1 MARSERRGLWWRV
14 LPLVLLVP
22 LVVVPTVAMLL
33 AFGGGGSTSVPI
45 AAGSSGGAFHPVA
58 GGFVAD
64 ATALADCAGSY
75 SCLEQAFGNI
85 AFERGPKRAL
95 AVFETELVRDKDVE
109 RDCHRIVH
117 TIGSATYARYDGDVA
132 RTFSEG
138 SSTCASGYYHGIL
151 ERAFVGITSKAELG
165 KAARELCLGVG
176 IRRQSFLDYQCRHGL
191 GHGFMIQTG
200 YDLPTA
206 LSLCSGL
213 GTGWDRVTCTSG
225 SFMENVS
232 TRFGYRSSWLDEE
245 DPLYPCNRVAVQH
258 RRSCY
263 VRATTWILQVEKNDF
278 RRTADRCVA
287 AGRWAAVCFRGFGRD
302 AVVEARY
309 RDFRRGSRAVHPV
322 RPVRGRLLL
331 RCGADVQR
339 RGGPGGCPARSSL
352 LRHRLPRCTA
362 RTARADTASWSA
374 SCSRRRRHAAA
385 PARGSRAPRGRV
397 CRVGRGRG
405 GSERSQ
411 RVGVET
417 PRTGS
422 PLLGDS
428 PNNERDAL
436 GRAGDAPACDRRRPG
451 GVRAGRRRA
460 RVRRPE

>member
-1 MARSERRGLWWRV
+1 MGRSERRGFWWRV
-14 LPLVLLVP
+14 LPLVLLIP
-22 LVVVPTVAMLL
+22 LVVVPTVAVLL
-33 AFGGGGSTSVPI
+33 ALGGGNSASVPI
-45 AAGSSGGAFHPVA
+45 AAGSAGGAFHPVA
-58 GGFVAD
+58 GGFVRD
-64 ATALADCAGSY
+64 ATALGDCAGSY

-95 AVFETELVRDKDVE
+95 AVFETELVGNKDVE

-132 RTFSEG
+132 RTFAEG

-165 KAARELCLGVG
+165 EAARELCLGVG
-176 IRRQSFLDYQCRHGL
+176 IRRRSFLDYQCRHGL

-245 DPLYPCNRVAVQH
+245 DSLYPCNRVAVQH

-278 RRTADRCVA
+278 RRTADQCVA
-287 AGRWAAVCFRGFGRD
+287 AGRWAAVCFCGFGRD

-309 RDFRRGSRAVHPV
+309 RDFRRV
-322 RPVRGRLLL
+322 RELCRLSGRYTGD
-331 RCGADVQR
+331 CYFGA
-339 RGGPGGCPARSSL
+339 
-352 LRHRLPRCTA
+352 A
-362 RTARADTASWSA
+362 RTFSDGEGLAGARRAARFCATAPEA
-374 SCSRRRRHAAA
+374 QRAEC
-385 PARGSRAPRGRV
+385 ARGYGV
-397 CRVGRGRG
+397 VVGL
-405 GSERSQ
+405 
-411 RVGVET
+411 VFAT
-417 PRTGS
+417 P
-422 PLLGDS
+422 
-428 PNNERDAL
+428 EA
-436 GRAGDAPACDRRRPG
+436 
-451 GVRAGRRRA
+451 RRRA
-460 RVRRPE
+460 CAQLAGRNANACAASAEAEVDPSGREAWG

>member
-14 LPLVLLVP
+14 LPLVLVVP

-95 AVFETELVRDKDVE
+95 AVFETELVRNKDVE

-132 RTFSEG
+132 RTFAEG

-165 KAARELCLGVG
+165 EAARGLCLGVG

-232 TRFGYRSSWLDEE
+232 TRFGYRSSWLDEA

-309 RDFRRGSRAVHPV
+309 RDFRKV
-322 RPVRGRLLL
+322 RTLCGLSGRYAGD
-331 RCGADVQR
+331 CYFGA
-339 RGGPGGCPARSSL
+339 
-352 LRHRLPRCTA
+352 A
-362 RTARADTASWSA
+362 RTFSDGEGMAGARRAAAFCATAPEAYRSDCA
-374 SCSRRRRHAAA
+374 GGFGIVVGLVFATTRGTAAA
-385 PARGSRAPRGRV
+385 PALSSRALRERV
-397 CRVGRGRG
+397 CRRGGGRG
-405 GSERSQ
+405 GSER
-411 RVGVET
+411 
-417 PRTGS
+417 P
-422 PLLGDS
+422 
-428 PNNERDAL
+428 
-436 GRAGDAPACDRRRPG
+436 
-451 GVRAGRRRA
+451 
-460 RVRRPE
+460 

>member
-1 MARSERRGLWWRV
+1 MGRNERRGLWWRV
-14 LPLVLLVP
+14 LPLVLMIP
-22 LVVVPTVAMLL
+22 FVVVPTVAMLL
-33 AFGGGGSTSVPI
+33 AFGGGGSTSVQI

-58 GGFVAD
+58 GSFVSD
-64 ATALADCAGSY
+64 ATALGDCAGSY

-95 AVFETELVRDKDVE
+95 AVFEAELVRDKDVE

-132 RTFSEG
+132 RTFAEG

-151 ERAFVGITSKAELG
+151 ERAFVGIESKAKLG
-165 KAARELCLGVG
+165 EAARELCVDVG
-176 IRRQSFLDYQCRHGL
+176 IRRRSFLDYQCRHGL

-245 DPLYPCNRVAVQH
+245 DSLYPCNRVAAQH

-278 RRTADRCVA
+278 RRTADRCSG

-309 RDFRRGSRAVHPV
+309 RDFRKV
-322 RPVRGRLLL
+322 RELCSLSGRYAED
-331 RCGADVQR
+331 CYFGA
-339 RGGPGGCPARSSL
+339 
-352 LRHRLPRCTA
+352 A
-362 RTARADTASWSA
+362 RTFSDGEGLTGV
-374 SCSRRRRHAAA
+374 RRAAA
-385 PARGSRAPRGRV
+385 FCATALEAYRSHCA
-397 CRVGRGRG
+397 G
-405 GSERSQ
+405 GYGIVIGLVFASQ
-411 RVGVET
+411 E
-417 PRTGS
+417 
-422 PLLGDS
+422 
-428 PNNERDAL
+428 A
-436 GRAGDAPACDRRRPG
+436 
-451 GVRAGRRRA
+451 RRRA
-460 RVRRPE
+460 CARLSDRYTDACAASAEAEVDPSGRSAWG

>member
-14 LPLVLLVP
+14 LPLVLAGPSRRRPDRGHAPRIRGRRLDERADRSRLVGRSVSP
-22 LVVVPTVAMLL
+22 GRGRASSRTKRRSPTAP
-33 AFGGGGSTSVPI
+33 A
-45 AAGSSGGAFHPVA
+45 
-58 GGFVAD
+58 
-64 ATALADCAGSY
+64 SY

-165 KAARELCLGVG
+165 EAARGLCLGVG

-309 RDFRRGSRAVHPV
+309 RDFRESPRRCAPSPAGTRATATSV
-322 RPVRGRLLL
+322 RRGRSATGRAWRVPDAQQPSAPRVPTAYRSHCAGGYGVVVGLVFASPEARRRACARLS
-331 RCGADVQR
+331 GSHADACAASAED
-339 RGGPGGCPARSSL
+339 RGGP
-352 LRHRLPRCTA
+352 
-362 RTARADTASWSA
+362 
-374 SCSRRRRHAAA
+374 
-385 PARGSRAPRGRV
+385 
-397 CRVGRGRG
+397 
-405 GSERSQ
+405 ERSQ

-428 PNNERDAL
+428 PE
-436 GRAGDAPACDRRRPG
+436 
-451 GVRAGRRRA
+451 
-460 RVRRPE
+460 

>member
-1 MARSERRGLWWRV
+1 MARSERHGFWWRV
-14 LPLVLLVP
+14 LPLVLLIP

-33 AFGGGGSTSVPI
+33 AFGGGGSTNVPI
-45 AAGSSGGAFHPVA
+45 AAGSAGGAFHPVA

-85 AFERGPKRAL
+85 AFERGSKRAL
-95 AVFETELVRDKDVE
+95 ALFETELVRDKDVE

-132 RTFSEG
+132 RTFAEG

-151 ERAFVGITSKAELG
+151 ERAFVGIESKAELG
-165 KAARELCLGVG
+165 EPARELCVGVG
-176 IRRQSFLDYQCRHGL
+176 IRRRSFLDYQCRHGL

-206 LSLCSGL
+206 LSLCSAL
-213 GTGWDRVTCTSG
+213 GSGWDRVTCTSG

-232 TRFGYRSSWLDEE
+232 TRFGYRSSWLDEK
-245 DPLYPCNRVAVQH
+245 DPLYPCYRVAVQH

-278 RRTADRCVA
+278 RRTADRCFA

-309 RDFRRGSRAVHPV
+309 RDLRLV
-322 RPVRGRLLL
+322 RTLCGLSGRYGDD
-331 RCGADVQR
+331 CYFGA
-339 RGGPGGCPARSSL
+339 
-352 LRHRLPRCTA
+352 A
-362 RTARADTASWSA
+362 RTFSDGEGLAGARRAAAFCATAPEAYRSQCAGGYGIVVGLVFA
-374 SCSRRRRHAAA
+374 SPESRRRACARLSGRYADACAASA
-385 PARGSRAPRGRV
+385 EEEVDPSGRNAW
-397 CRVGRGRG
+397 G
-405 GSERSQ
+405 
-411 RVGVET
+411 
-417 PRTGS
+417 
-422 PLLGDS
+422 
-428 PNNERDAL
+428 
-436 GRAGDAPACDRRRPG
+436 
-451 GVRAGRRRA
+451 
-460 RVRRPE
+460 

>member
-1 MARSERRGLWWRV
+1 MGRSERRGFWWRV
-14 LPLVLLVP
+14 LPFVLVVP

-33 AFGGGGSTSVPI
+33 ALGGGNSASVPI
-45 AAGSSGGAFHPVA
+45 AAGSAGGAFHPVA

-85 AFERGPKRAL
+85 AFERGPGRAL
-95 AVFETELVRDKDVE
+95 AVFETELLRDKDVE

-132 RTFSEG
+132 RTFAEG

-165 KAARELCLGVG
+165 KAARGLCLGVG

-213 GTGWDRVTCTSG
+213 GSGWDRVTCTSG

-232 TRFGYRSSWLDEE
+232 TRFGYRSSWLDEA

-309 RDFRRGSRAVHPV
+309 RDF
-322 RPVRGRLLL
+322 
-331 RCGADVQR
+331 
-339 RGGPGGCPARSSL
+339 AR
-352 LRHRLPRCTA
+352 
-362 RTARADTASWSA
+362 SA
-374 SCSRRRRHAAA
+374 SCAPSPAGTRATATSVRRGRSATGRASPARAAPLRFCAAAPEAQRAECAGGYGVVVGLVFATLGGSSRRRTQLAGGYANACAAA
-385 PARGSRAPRGRV
+385 AEAEVDPSGREAW
-397 CRVGRGRG
+397 G
-405 GSERSQ
+405 
-411 RVGVET
+411 
-417 PRTGS
+417 
-422 PLLGDS
+422 
-428 PNNERDAL
+428 
-436 GRAGDAPACDRRRPG
+436 
-451 GVRAGRRRA
+451 
-460 RVRRPE
+460 